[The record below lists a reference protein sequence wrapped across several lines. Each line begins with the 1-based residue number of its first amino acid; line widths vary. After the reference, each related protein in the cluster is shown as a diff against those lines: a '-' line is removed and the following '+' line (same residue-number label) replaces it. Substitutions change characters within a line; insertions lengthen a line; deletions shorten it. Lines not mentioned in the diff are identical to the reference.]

1 MSQRPLPRQIPYC
14 HHEARHLR
22 RVAVQR
28 RRDAI
33 LSAAL
38 ALVGIL
44 VVAIVVI
51 IARGP
56 VR

>member
-14 HHEARHLR
+14 HNEARHLR
-22 RVAVQR
+22 RVSVRR
-28 RRDAI
+28 RRDAL

-38 ALVGIL
+38 AVVGIL
-44 VVAIVVI
+44 VIAAMVI